1 MPVICL
7 ARHAETTWNAVGK
20 YQGRIDAP
28 LSPLGQA
35 QAQRLELALRDKR
48 IERIIA
54 SPLTR
59 AIHTALPLS
68 ARTGVRI
75 ETDDRLTEIAHGTWE
90 GRYRDEIAQSEPE
103 LFWEWREHPERVHF
117 QNGESLVDVGARW
130 SAFVSGFD
138 ASKNTLIVTH
148 DIVVRVAL
156 LERGGR
162 DLAELRT
169 VHAIN
174 AAYAQFNVTDGKW
187 SLVHAS
193 VQDHLSGLVADPSR
207 QAL

>member
-1 MPVICL
+1 MPLVCV

-48 IERIIA
+48 IERIIS

-75 ETDDRLTEIAHGTWE
+75 ETDERLTEIAHGTWE

-117 QNGESLVDVGARW
+117 ENGESLADIAARW
-130 SAFVSGFD
+130 RSFVAEFN
-138 ASKNTLIVTH
+138 ASKNTLLVTH

-156 LERGGR
+156 LERSNR
-162 DLAELRT
+162 ELSELRT
-169 VHAIN
+169 VHAFN
-174 AAYAQFNVTDGKW
+174 AAYAQFNVVDGEW
-187 SLVHAS
+187 NLVHAS
-193 VQDHLSGLVADPSR
+193 VQDHLAGLVADPSR